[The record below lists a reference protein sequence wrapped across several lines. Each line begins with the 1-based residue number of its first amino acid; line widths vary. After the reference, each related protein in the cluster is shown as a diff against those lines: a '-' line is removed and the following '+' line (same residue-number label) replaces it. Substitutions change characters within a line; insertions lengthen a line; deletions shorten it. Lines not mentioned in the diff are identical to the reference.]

1 MLKYFKERDE
11 ERDRLDQDNDSSANF
26 FEETAEFR
34 YQLQEKG
41 YFLEDIITN
50 DHGFWINDLYFQVP
64 PERISVQEENNYA
77 EFQGLRS
84 SGSYKIPVGIASQI
98 FTISLSIPSKTSI
111 KNIDIRNDGTS
122 GNTGKRGGILD
133 LIIQF
138 KNIPFSVINNAY
150 IRSKLKTPMTHNMV
164 FCLHN
169 LAISTSPGE
178 PGTLVATITVSPMGY
193 TPYSNRWLY
202 KTNWVSKTG
211 VSFEDVNTKKHSNY
225 DKVLAQNSWLSYN
238 SPKDKESGSSIVTTA
253 TSVVNP
259 KYQLIESI
267 NSIDQDFL
275 KSTDVTL
282 YAHESSI
289 FKEYVDWLH
298 LQWTNKV
305 VNNLTPGVTQI
316 KTTNND
322 ESRYHETYDFTKISP
337 YGSGGHNIG
346 EKLVLKWKEFKTIPI
361 DPEVADEIRAYFKR
375 KIVLERAKL
384 FNLRINPDGTIRTT
398 ADGNVYRAD
407 KSQKEEENN
416 LLSTIESVFT
426 RIITTPSPGA
436 ATPEASSTRTRP
448 GQARA
453 LD

>member
-1 MLKYFKERDE
+1 MLNQFKDRDK
-11 ERDRLDQDNDSSANF
+11 LDEDNDSFANF
-26 FEETAEFR
+26 FDETKQFR
-34 YQLQEKG
+34 SQLQEKG
-41 YFLEDIITN
+41 YFLEDIVTN
-50 DHGFWINDLYFQVP
+50 DHGFWINDLYFEVP

-111 KNIDIRNDGTS
+111 NNIDTRDDGTY

-178 PGTLVATITVSPMGY
+178 PGTLVAAITVSPMGY

-211 VSFEDVNTKKHSNY
+211 VSFEEVNTKKHSNY
-225 DKVLAQNSWLSYN
+225 DKVLAQNSWISYN
-238 SPKDKESGSSIVTTA
+238 SPNDKESGSSIVTTA

-259 KYQLIESI
+259 KYQLVESI

-316 KTTNND
+316 KTANND

-337 YGSGGHNIG
+337 YASREHDTGK
-346 EKLVLKWKEFKTIPI
+346 KLILKWKEFKTIPI

-384 FNLRINPDGTIRTT
+384 FNLRLNPDGTIRTAT
-398 ADGNVYRAD
+398 DGSIFKGD

-426 RIITTPSPGA
+426 RVIVDPPVSAASPQ
-436 ATPEASSTRTRP
+436 ATSTAMVP
-448 GQARA
+448 GQARP
-453 LD
+453 LN